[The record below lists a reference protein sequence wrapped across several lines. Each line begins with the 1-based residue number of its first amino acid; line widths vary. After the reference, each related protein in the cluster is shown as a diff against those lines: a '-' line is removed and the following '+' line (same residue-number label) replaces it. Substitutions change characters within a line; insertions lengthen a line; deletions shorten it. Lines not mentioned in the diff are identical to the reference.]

1 MRNAVGTSFF
11 CGRLILTTIII
22 GESCMQPTDFWQ
34 DTEPAGTYEKTA
46 DTRYR
51 DFYPADLPDGRQLAL
66 PIRPRAEGPEAIA
79 SFIANQA
86 SFAVLDTL
94 AQALADLLSTDR
106 PDIIVGMPTLGL
118 ALAAETARKLGHK
131 RYVPLGTSRKFW
143 YDDGL
148 SVALKSIT
156 SPDQAKNSLHRST
169 PAALAGKAARRAYR
183 RCDQH
188 WHIHAC
194 RVHSVGEMRRRAG
207 ASGCGHVADGT
218 LDRPIG
224 GGKTG
229 PERQRARSFPF
240 AAS

>member
-1 MRNAVGTSFF
+1 
-11 CGRLILTTIII
+11 
-22 GESCMQPTDFWQ
+22 MQPTDFWQ

-51 DFYPADLPDGRQLAL
+51 DFYPADLPDGRQLVL

-86 SFAVLDTL
+86 SFAVLDSL
-94 AQALADLLSTDR
+94 AQALADLLSPDR

-156 SPDQAKNSLHRST
+156 SPDQAKTLYIDPRLLPLLEKRRIVLIDDAIST
-169 PAALAGKAARRAYR
+169 GTSMLAGYTLLAKCGAEPALLGAAMLQTERWIGRLEEARQGLSDNVRGVFRSPLLEPAGEGTWKVSSQQSGNRAAR
-183 RCDQH
+183 
-188 WHIHAC
+188 
-194 RVHSVGEMRRRAG
+194 
-207 ASGCGHVADGT
+207 
-218 LDRPIG
+218 
-224 GGKTG
+224 
-229 PERQRARSFPF
+229 
-240 AAS
+240 